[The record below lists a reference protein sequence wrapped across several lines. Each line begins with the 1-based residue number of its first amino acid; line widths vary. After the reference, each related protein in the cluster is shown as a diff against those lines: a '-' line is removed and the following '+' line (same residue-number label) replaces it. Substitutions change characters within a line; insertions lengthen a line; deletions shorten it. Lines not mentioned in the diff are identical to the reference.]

1 MCSIAATENADQTQH
16 KGAATV
22 VEVLLCDS
30 GIDQP
35 IDFTLCGLEPRI
47 PGIVFPTYGEDIFLF
62 DL

>member
-47 PGIVFPTYGEDIFLF
+47 PE
-62 DL
+62 